1 MNRSSRGFGLAGVL
15 FAVIIMVV
23 TAFFGARAESA
34 PLYPQHAER
43 SVIVTSVS
51 GGVHD

>member
-34 PLYPQHAER
+34 PMHQHGAGDT
-43 SVIVTSVS
+43 VISFS
-51 GGVHD
+51 GVVRD

>member
-15 FAVIIMVV
+15 CAVIVMIV

-34 PLYPQHAER
+34 EQHPDQFTQSDIR
-43 SVIVTSVS
+43 LR
-51 GGVHD
+51 

>member
-34 PLYPQHAER
+34 PLSQHSAEH
-43 SVIVTSVS
+43 SGAVIALS
-51 GGVHD
+51 GAARD

>member
-23 TAFFGARAESA
+23 TAFFGTRAESA
-34 PLYPQHAER
+34 PDYQNNAEHK
-43 SVIVTSVS
+43 SEVTVVS
-51 GGVHD
+51 DGARD

>member
-23 TAFFGARAESA
+23 TAFFGARADAA
-34 PLYPQHAER
+34 PAMVQ
-43 SVIVTSVS
+43 ISVS
-51 GGVHD
+51 GDVHG